1 MKVGDL
7 VQFDLWGGE
16 AGDFFCGV
24 REERRDLNKKMGIFL
39 GERPLKRNDGVVIEN
54 FEVLLF
60 GEDHSRLCDRGLR
73 RWLKVVEE

>member
-7 VQFDLWGGE
+7 VQFDYVNRHCGGI
-16 AGDFFCGV
+16 
-24 REERRDLNKKMGIFL
+24 NKKMGIFL
-39 GERPLKRNDGVVIEN
+39 GERPLKRNDGVVIED

-60 GEDHSRLCDRGLR
+60 GEDIPRLCDRGLK